1 MQNETY
7 GVYNCSVSKLRSIK
21 ELSSYEDQ
29 ALENM
34 TIDIQELIF
43 EIDQL
48 NVNRQNF
55 FNFIWVSHF
64 VALSEIETQMLF
76 K

>member
-1 MQNETY
+1 MKNESY

-55 FNFIWVSHF
+55 FNLIWVSDF
-64 VALSEIETQMLF
+64 VAPGD
-76 K
+76 

>member
-7 GVYNCSVSKLRSIK
+7 GVYNCSLSNLRSIQ
-21 ELSSYEDQ
+21 EFSNYEYE

-43 EIDQL
+43 DIDQL
-48 NVNRQNF
+48 SVNRQNF

-64 VALSEIETQMLF
+64 VSSGD
-76 K
+76 

>member
-1 MQNETY
+1 MQNESY
-7 GVYNCSVSKLRSIK
+7 GVYNCSVAKLRSIK

-55 FNFIWVSHF
+55 FNLIWVSDF
-64 VALSEIETQMLF
+64 VAPGD
-76 K
+76 

>member
-1 MQNETY
+1 MKNESY
-7 GVYNCSVSKLRSIK
+7 GVYNCSLSNLRSIQ
-21 ELSSYEDQ
+21 EFSSYEDQ

-55 FNFIWVSHF
+55 FNLIWVSDF
-64 VALSEIETQMLF
+64 VAPGD
-76 K
+76 